1 MVGGCQSFVLENGA
15 VQIAMKDSP
24 LVEQVR
30 CLCALLEATQEA
42 DGVSRAKQG
51 RAGPETCSF
60 RSISLGGELLP
71 DLAWNNVLSLH
82 LFVSLLPLVK
92 LCQNQ

>member
-30 CLCALLEATQEA
+30 CLCALLEVAQEA
-42 DGVSRAKQG
+42 DGLSRAKQG

-82 LFVSLLPLVK
+82 VFVSLLPLVK